1 MRGRQRFK
9 QCDWAVPGAAF
20 PKREKL
26 YLNFLSTS
34 SRAAVWICM
43 EEEHASDS
51 GGAVPKQ
58 LVQLGIC
65 LLEFWADLAR
75 VLSWLIELESTASSF
90 LFARSLPDSNSCSE
104 GQRLQ
109 AELRLWNET
118 FLLRG
123 CSTGTWAIRQSIEVN
138 ESWVVVSWCQGTLC
152 VFPQSQSKLNSEKH
166 KWKEKS
172 KCSGSLQS

>member
-1 MRGRQRFK
+1 M
-9 QCDWAVPGAAF
+9 PGAVF
-20 PKREKL
+20 PQWQKL
-26 YLNFLSTS
+26 CLNFLSTS
-34 SRAAVWICM
+34 SRAAAWICM
-43 EEEHASDS
+43 EKECAAGS
-51 GGAVPKQ
+51 GVAVPKL
-58 LVQLGIC
+58 LVQLGMC
-65 LLEFWADLAR
+65 LLEFWVDLAR
-75 VLSWLIELESTASSF
+75 VLSQLIELESTASSF
-90 LFARSLPDSNSCSE
+90 LFAWSLPDNNSCRE

-118 FLLRG
+118 FFLRG

-138 ESWVVVSWCQGTLC
+138 ESWVIVSWCQGTLC